1 MIIVF
6 KLTINFLKANFLSNK
21 NQPDHESYYNEI
33 SVDAV
38 LDTAKLV
45 YDEELARFNQI
56 ESKTNISMAFVG
68 ILLGILISSFNSES
82 FKLSELY
89 FSVCFF
95 FVLKSINLI
104 IICRAF
110 FYFYKSIKTSKYNQ
124 FPLKSFVTDE
134 YLKAEPE
141 FTKVEI
147 VATYKRVINEN
158 HFLIKNKIK
167 YYDYGNKCSLFGLI
181 LFVFILISEKFVKMF
196 L

>member
-6 KLTINFLKANFLSNK
+6 KFTINLLKATFPSNK
-21 NQPDHESYYNEI
+21 NQTDHENYYNEI

-38 LDTAKLV
+38 LDTAKLI
-45 YDEELARFNQI
+45 YDEELVRFNQI
-56 ESKTNISMAFVG
+56 ENKTNISMAFIG
-68 ILLGILISSFNSES
+68 ILLGILISSFNSELLKIND
-82 FKLSELY
+82 FY

-95 FVLKSINLI
+95 FMLKSINLI

-110 FYFYKSIKTSKYNQ
+110 FYFYKSIKTSEYNQ
-124 FPLKSFVTDE
+124 FPLKSFVTE
-134 YLKAEPE
+134 KYLQAEPE

-158 HFLIKNKIK
+158 FFLIKNKIK
-167 YYDYGNKCSLFGLI
+167 YYDLGNRYSFLGLVLFI
-181 LFVFILISEKFVKMF
+181 FILISEKFVKIF